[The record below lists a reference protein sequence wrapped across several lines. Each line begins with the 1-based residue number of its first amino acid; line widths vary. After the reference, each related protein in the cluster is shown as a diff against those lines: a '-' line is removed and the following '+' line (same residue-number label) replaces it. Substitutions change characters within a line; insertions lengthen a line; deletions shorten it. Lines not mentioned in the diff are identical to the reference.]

1 MKKFNFTSHE
11 EVPGWVRDYLDTVA
25 DKPFFLLPI
34 EEVNQFLN
42 ELDEFESSRPAYK
55 MASQLSWIEQQ
66 TSNLQVLS
74 SNLREVANGE

>member
-11 EVPGWVRDYLDTVA
+11 EVPGWVRDYMDTVVS
-25 DKPFFLLPI
+25 DPGFFYLSI

-55 MASQLSWIEQQ
+55 MAS
-66 TSNLQVLS
+66 
-74 SNLREVANGE
+74 